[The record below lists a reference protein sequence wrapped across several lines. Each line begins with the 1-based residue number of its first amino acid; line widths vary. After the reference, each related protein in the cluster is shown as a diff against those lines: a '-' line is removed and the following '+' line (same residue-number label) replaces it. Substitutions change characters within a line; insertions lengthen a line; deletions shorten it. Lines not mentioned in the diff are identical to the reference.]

1 MKKGKMYFVNT
12 MAAVVMGLAVTS
24 CSDDDLFTEQDA
36 LKNANK
42 VLGVEIAA
50 NHDWKMS
57 SAVSTAITI
66 NLDYD
71 ETYDITVYSND
82 PLTNEYG
89 TVLTQGTVK
98 SGETFVRSFEYPKAL
113 TSLFVGVRDSH
124 GHTFYRT
131 APVADGKLSM
141 TVGTPAVASAR
152 GMFKSSTAPAVPDIT
167 IPDAAYAASFLNGAK
182 EPTDENT
189 VDNYDNGYDVPA
201 TEGHWVEGG
210 SITITTYAT
219 APGFRFTVDPSW
231 GSFNNN
237 ADDLAFWNNTIVP
250 LKAAYDNI
258 QLENDSYN
266 HTAEYIDTHKR
277 KIDAY
282 YAIVNALG
290 ESRKS
295 WLSVWTQ
302 PVYPVYTG
310 GERYWVDS
318 TPASHVDDPTY
329 AKKFKITGTYNKG
342 INVLSTEQQ
351 YGDARTVYISGKW
364 TLSDLP
370 NGATEQRVG
379 GGAVI
384 VIDNGGELNI
394 PAGKLMTFV
403 NQARL
408 VVMPGGKITGDGQ
421 IMVTNGNA
429 EGLEGYNGGTIDIG
443 TFNNNFGKFYNYG
456 TFKCTNLKGGAGES
470 NFYNHGV
477 AHIVRSGVANANGG
491 NYDTP
496 NTRIFNACQFYCEE
510 DMRAYII
517 EMTSGSYF
525 KVGGE
530 LMMSTGNDGT
540 NDDTYVALAAGAM
553 MEVGSLWNNL
563 TSWIGPTDGY
573 AVLQAGGISY
583 LNWDGNEP
591 ITKGYFINNIAVSVD
606 DTTIGADPNGGN
618 QGKAKG
624 IDTYKAMRDCILNGY
639 GSDVNNYGSA
649 GKTASPNGNGGAVL
663 VNKGCANMSVPAD
676 EGFTLGVAGCTPGY
690 NPGTPPRKK
699 VKAQIWSY
707 AFEDSRRCDYDM
719 NDVVLKVSYYQPDEY
734 TIDSTKVDVTLCCT
748 GASYNLTVWLNQNQI
763 LGQMEVHRALTGTA
777 GKFINTGHDLSND
790 KFQQKA
796 AVTIPLIKPQGFN
809 IASADFWI
817 KSPEGEVHVAK
828 TSQDPHGVIIP
839 GDWRW
844 PLEWTCIKDAYPDFV
859 EFAKDP
865 SNPAYAG
872 WYNNP
877 ATDKLY

>member
-1 MKKGKMYFVNT
+1 MKMGKKFFVNT
-12 MAAVVMGLAVTS
+12 LTAVVMGLSVTS
-24 CSDDDLFTEQDA
+24 CGDEDLFTERDA

-50 NHDWKMS
+50 NQDWKMS
-57 SAVSTAITI
+57 AEASTAITI
-66 NLDYD
+66 NMDYD
-71 ETYDITVYSND
+71 ETYDITVFAND
-82 PLTNEYG
+82 PLTSEYG
-89 TVLTQGTVK
+89 TVLTQGTVGN
-98 SGETFVRSFEYPKAL
+98 GEMLVRSFEYPKAI
-113 TSLFVGVRDSH
+113 TTFFVGVRDSH

-131 APVADGKLSM
+131 APVVDGKLSM
-141 TVGTPAVASAR
+141 TVGAPQVASAR
-152 GMFKSSTAPAVPDIT
+152 GMFRSATAPEVPDIT

-219 APGFRFTVDPSW
+219 APGFGFTVDPSW

-295 WLSVWTQ
+295 WLNVWTQ

-310 GERYWVDS
+310 GERYWVDG

-456 TFKCTNLKGGAGES
+456 TFKCTTLQGGAGLS

-477 AHIVRSGVANANGG
+477 AHIVSSGTAESWGG
-491 NYDTP
+491 NYSTP
-496 NTRIFNACQFYCEE
+496 NTRIFNACQFYCEQ
-510 DMRAYII
+510 DMRAYVI
-517 EMTSGSYF
+517 EMTGGSYF

-530 LMMSTGNDGT
+530 LMMSDGT
-540 NDDTYVALAAGAM
+540 DGTATNSYVALAAGALI
-553 MEVGSLWNNL
+553 EVGTLWNNNS
-563 TSWIGPTDGY
+563 SWIGPTSGY
-573 AVLQAGGISY
+573 AVLQAGGLTY
-583 LNWDGNEP
+583 LNWTGSEP
-591 ITKGYFINNIAVSVD
+591 ITQGYFINNIAVSVD
-606 DTTIGADPNGGN
+606 DTTIGAGKG
-618 QGKAKG
+618 QGT
-624 IDTYKAMRDCILNGY
+624 DTYVAMRDFILNGY
-639 GSDVNNYGSA
+639 GTTGNVFDPI
-649 GKTASPNGNGGAVL
+649 GKTASPDGNGGAVM
-663 VNKGCANMSVPAD
+663 VNKGCANMSVAAD
-676 EGFTLGVAGCTPGY
+676 EGFALGAAGCTPGY
-690 NPGTPPRKK
+690 NPGTPPRQK
-699 VKAQIWSY
+699 VRSQIWSY
-707 AFEDSRRCDYDM
+707 AFEDSWRADYDM
-719 NDVVLKVSYYQPDEY
+719 NDVVLKVSYHQKDEY
-734 TIDSTKVDVTLCCT
+734 TIDSTLVDVTLCCT
-748 GASYNLTVWLNQNQI
+748 GASYNLYVYLGEHRI
-763 LGQMEVHRALTGTA
+763 LGNKEVHTVLGGSA
-777 GKFINTGHDLSND
+777 GKFINTGNPAEND
-790 KFQQKA
+790 KFQGRD
-796 AVTIPLIKPQGFN
+796 AVTIPLPKPEGFN
-809 IASADFWI
+809 IASADFWVD
-817 KSPEGEVHVAK
+817 SPEREVHVSTAG
-828 TSQDPHGVIIP
+828 QDPHGVIIP

-844 PLEWTCIKDAYPDFV
+844 PKEWTCIKDAYPKFK
-859 EFAKDP
+859 EFAADP
-865 SNPAYAG
+865 SNPANAD
-872 WYNNP
+872 WYNYP
-877 ATDKLY
+877 ETDLLW

>member
-1 MKKGKMYFVNT
+1 MYFVNT

-182 EPTDENT
+182 EPNAQNV
-189 VDNYDNGYDVPA
+189 VDDYDNSSYSRKNNTYSEPYTTWYSEFEALYPQANYEWNWNKAVAAAQAAGWEHFDDLFLYTKDETYV
-201 TEGHWVEGG
+201 TKFKVEGTYTGNIDVFGRRPTSMYVSGTWTLASGANEWNIIGQTANAG
-210 SITITTYAT
+210 SVIVVASGGTLVIPKYAKL
-219 APGFRFTVDPSW
+219 
-231 GSFNNN
+231 
-237 ADDLAFWNNTIVP
+237 DLAN
-250 LKAAYDNI
+250 
-258 QLENDSYN
+258 E
-266 HTAEYIDTHKR
+266 
-277 KIDAY
+277 
-282 YAIVNALG
+282 
-290 ESRKS
+290 
-295 WLSVWTQ
+295 
-302 PVYPVYTG
+302 
-310 GERYWVDS
+310 
-318 TPASHVDDPTY
+318 
-329 AKKFKITGTYNKG
+329 
-342 INVLSTEQQ
+342 
-351 YGDARTVYISGKW
+351 
-364 TLSDLP
+364 
-370 NGATEQRVG
+370 
-379 GGAVI
+379 
-384 VIDNGGELNI
+384 
-394 PAGKLMTFV
+394 
-403 NQARL
+403 ARL
-408 VVMPGGKITGDGQ
+408 VVMPGGTVTGEGE
-421 IMVTNGNA
+421 IAVHNGNA

-573 AVLQAGGISY
+573 AVLQVGGISY
-583 LNWDGNEP
+583 LNWEGNEP

-734 TIDSTKVDVTLCCT
+734 TIDSTKVNVTLCCT

-796 AVTIPLIKPQGFN
+796 AVTIPLVKPQGFN

-877 ATDKLY
+877 AKDKLY

>member
-1 MKKGKMYFVNT
+1 MYFVNT

-167 IPDAAYAASFLNGAK
+167 IPDAAYASSFLNGAK
-182 EPTDENT
+182 EPNAQNV
-189 VDNYDNGYDVPA
+189 VDDYDNSYYVDGTPA
-201 TEGHWVEGG
+201 TEGHWVDGTNWGWIWDGTGSTLNYNYAQAAQQGVSQEDITFWDTYCAPYNQQNWSFYGANNQNDAATKLIVEYLRGTGRGSWANVWAEGSAGHYEGG
-210 SITITTYAT
+210 SAATEGHWVYDETYVTKFKVEGSYTGNIDVFGRRPTSMYVSGTWTLANGANEWNVLGQT
-219 APGFRFTVDPSW
+219 ANA
-231 GSFNNN
+231 GSVIVV
-237 ADDLAFWNNTIVP
+237 ASGGTLVIPKYAKLDLAN
-250 LKAAYDNI
+250 
-258 QLENDSYN
+258 E
-266 HTAEYIDTHKR
+266 
-277 KIDAY
+277 
-282 YAIVNALG
+282 
-290 ESRKS
+290 
-295 WLSVWTQ
+295 
-302 PVYPVYTG
+302 
-310 GERYWVDS
+310 
-318 TPASHVDDPTY
+318 
-329 AKKFKITGTYNKG
+329 
-342 INVLSTEQQ
+342 
-351 YGDARTVYISGKW
+351 
-364 TLSDLP
+364 
-370 NGATEQRVG
+370 
-379 GGAVI
+379 
-384 VIDNGGELNI
+384 
-394 PAGKLMTFV
+394 
-403 NQARL
+403 ARL
-408 VVMPGGKITGDGQ
+408 VVMPGGTVTGEGE
-421 IMVTNGNA
+421 IAVHNGNA
-429 EGLEGYNGGTIDIG
+429 EGLEGYNGGTIDVA
-443 TFNNNFGKFYNYG
+443 TFDNNYGKFYNYG
-456 TFKCTNLKGGAGES
+456 TFKCTNLKGGAGQS

-477 AHIVRSGVANANGG
+477 AHIVRSRVANANGG

-553 MEVGSLWNNL
+553 MEVGSLYNNL

-748 GASYNLTVWLNQNQI
+748 GASYSLTVWLNQNQI
-763 LGQMEVHRALTGTA
+763 LGQMEVHRALAGTA